1 MHTNTQYNTIHIE
14 QCILKFLYKLYI
26 IIQSVYNCNN
36 NESSIGAINTAYMY
50 FKPPSKQYPQ
60 TSSILVSPVKE
71 TCITFIKQ
79 LETVLYQNNATKIT
93 DYWSQAEECT

>member
-1 MHTNTQYNTIHIE
+1 MHFKIPIY
-14 QCILKFLYKLYI
+14 
-26 IIQSVYNCNN
+26 IQSVYNCNN

-71 TCITFIKQ
+71 TCIRFIKQ
-79 LETVLYQNNATKIT
+79 LETVLYRTMLQKLKIT
-93 DYWSQAEECT
+93 GVKLRNVHS